1 MTRHLYNLALTVP
14 WCITPSALEAILSI
28 VEREPLPADEIAR
41 RIYGPDALALKE
53 GKARDDSSLMR
64 MRDGV
69 AVIPIRGAIH
79 RYASLFSDV
88 SGGATTQAIAADF
101 QRALDDPNVQ
111 AILFTVDSPGG
122 EATGIAELADLI
134 YNARGQKPTG
144 VYAEGLLASA
154 AYWIASATDIIG
166 IEQTAW
172 AGSIGVV
179 FAVPDPSRP
188 SPFIE
193 FVSSQSPKKRA
204 DPRSEG
210 GREYLQQLADRTT
223 DVFLDAVT
231 RNRSLSR
238 DQVLAVEG
246 GMRVGADAVAAGLV
260 DRLATEEEMIALLQ
274 ERAAKENTVDM
285 KSFWGA
291 FWSGA
296 KEAGALEDAPQA
308 VAPAQSMQP
317 EQNSELEALRKQLA
331 AERTARAEQFVQQAV
346 AAGYIVP
353 AQADS
358 VKTLYATLAQDDARD
373 NGARCAAFTKLIS
386 ERPANSLTIE
396 QLPANAVVLGNKLSQ
411 PETPILSDGE
421 REAVRMA
428 AQRLNGNKETKR

>member
-1 MTRHLYNLALTVP
+1 MHLYNLALTVP
-14 WCITPSALEAILSI
+14 WCITHEALEAMLHIAA
-28 VEREPLPADEIAR
+28 RDPLPVEESLK
-41 RIYGPDALALKE
+41 RIYGPEMLALRDS
-53 GKARDDSSLMR
+53 KARDDSSTMR

-69 AVIPIRGAIH
+69 ALISINGPIY
-79 RYASLFSDV
+79 RYANFFTSV
-88 SGGATTQAIAADF
+88 SGGTTTDTIALDLQKAI
-101 QRALDDPNVQ
+101 DDPNVQ
-111 AILFTVDSPGG
+111 AILFVIDSPGG
-122 EATGIAELADLI
+122 EATGINELAETI
-134 YNARGQKPTG
+134 YNARGTKPIG
-144 VYAEGLLASA
+144 AYGEGIVASA
-154 AYWIASATDIIG
+154 AYWIASAADVIG
-166 IEQTAW
+166 IDATAW
-172 AGSIGVV
+172 VGSIGTV
-179 FAVPDPSRP
+179 FAVPDPAKQTTTS
-188 SPFIE
+188 IQ
-193 FVSSQSPKKRA
+193 FVSSQSPKKRP
-204 DPRSEG
+204 DPHTDA
-210 GREYLQQLADRTT
+210 GRTYLQGLADRMT
-223 DVFLDAVT
+223 DVFVASVA
-231 RNRSLSR
+231 RNRGITT
-238 DQVLAVEG
+238 DQVTAIEG
-246 GMRVGADAVAAGLV
+246 GMRVGIDAVTAGLV
-260 DRLATEEEMIALLQ
+260 DHLSSEEQMIQLLKDRAQQ
-274 ERAAKENTVDM
+274 EKPMDM

-308 VAPAQSMQP
+308 VAPAQLMQP

-411 PETPILSDGE
+411 PTAPILSDGE

-428 AQRLNGNKETKR
+428 AQRLNGNKEAKR